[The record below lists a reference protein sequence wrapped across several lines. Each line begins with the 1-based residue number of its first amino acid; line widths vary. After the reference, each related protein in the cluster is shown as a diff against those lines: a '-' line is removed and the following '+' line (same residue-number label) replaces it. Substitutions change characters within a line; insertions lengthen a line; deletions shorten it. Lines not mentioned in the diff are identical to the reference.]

1 MASGLFGLTAGELS
15 TNDLPTDQRMVTLKN
30 IHLEDIG
37 IYVSTRYETFTGGLV
52 GSAQNGIYIDNCSVT
67 GVMNVTTSES
77 FARAGGLAAS
87 VLRGAVTNSW
97 TDVDIT
103 AATDTNHVYA
113 GGLYGMDNRA
123 TTVNCYALGSVTGN
137 STNNNKVHIGGL
149 VGQAGGVHI
158 NCYAAGN
165 VVSHKTTTDVGAL
178 NGRSAG
184 IAVDYNCYFNSEA
197 LQQQGDTVNVPA
209 VAVGVNANDSAML
222 KNVSGKTKAELG
234 SEAFAQLLNDNA
246 ARMADTV
253 TEVDAYLETLQERG
267 FVHKDYYTGNDLLTW
282 RAQDGVVGFFAES
295 APELPFDDVAAG
307 SWYYDDVAF
316 VFGKGLMVGTGG
328 GRFAPALA
336 ATRGMVVRTLYS
348 MENEPDVT
356 GACPFADV
364 ASGSYCE
371 DAVTWAAANG
381 IVSGYSAA
389 AFGPNDGITREQLAT
404 MLYECAKYKGY
415 DVAKAADLSGFADQG
430 GISAYAV
437 KPMQWAVAQELIFG
451 VGGNALAPQ
460 ATATRAQ
467 LAAVLHRFCEAF
479 A

>member
-1 MASGLFGLTAGELS
+1 M
-15 TNDLPTDQRMVTLKN
+15 
-30 IHLEDIG
+30 
-37 IYVSTRYETFTGGLV
+37 IY
-52 GSAQNGIYIDNCSVT
+52 
-67 GVMNVTTSES
+67 
-77 FARAGGLAAS
+77 
-87 VLRGAVTNSW
+87 
-97 TDVDIT
+97 
-103 AATDTNHVYA
+103 
-113 GGLYGMDNRA
+113 
-123 TTVNCYALGSVTGN
+123 
-137 STNNNKVHIGGL
+137 
-149 VGQAGGVHI
+149 
-158 NCYAAGN
+158 
-165 VVSHKTTTDVGAL
+165 VGAL

-197 LQQQGDTVNVPA
+197 LQRQGDTVNVPA

-316 VFGKGLMVGTGG
+316 VFGKGLMVGTGS

-404 MLYECAKYKGY
+404 MLYEYAKYKGY

-437 KPMQWAVAQELIFG
+437 GPMQWAVAHELIFG
-451 VGGNALAPQ
+451 VGGNALAPKD
-460 ATATRAQ
+460 TATRAQ